1 LRSPERLLLRIVE
14 SRKRSNSLYQTR
26 GNALAI
32 STVILTDDYSK
43 NKDPLV
49 RAPSPNQRIARLLLT
64 QGGSAVMERPG
75 IHELAIRD
83 QLKTRRNL
91 LFNEFLRN
99 PLNTSLAIEIKSI
112 DDRIAELMGRLSQEE
127 KSKQD

>member
-1 LRSPERLLLRIVE
+1 
-14 SRKRSNSLYQTR
+14 
-26 GNALAI
+26 
-32 STVILTDDYSK
+32 
-43 NKDPLV
+43 
-49 RAPSPNQRIARLLLT
+49 
-64 QGGSAVMERPG
+64 MERPG